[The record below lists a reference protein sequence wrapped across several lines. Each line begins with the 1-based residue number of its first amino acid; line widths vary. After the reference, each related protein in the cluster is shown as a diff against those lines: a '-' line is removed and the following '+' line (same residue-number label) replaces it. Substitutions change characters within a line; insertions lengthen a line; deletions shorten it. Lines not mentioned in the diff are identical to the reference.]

1 MRADDETTA
10 TQLLELLWQ
19 HGISMSLTTA
29 IRSRKIL
36 GWTFRGSHYC
46 QLIREGNKVKWLE
59 WCRENL
65 HDDFANVIWT
75 DETSVQLET
84 HRRFCFRKKGERPT
98 PKSRPKHPV
107 KVHVWGGI
115 SKEGATGICIFTGI
129 MNAEGYVTL
138 LENALL
144 PFLQL
149 KFADKEHRFMQ
160 DNDPKHVSRR
170 AQAFFEEHHI
180 NWWRTP
186 PESPDLNPI
195 ENLWHEL
202 KEHIRARVKP
212 RNLDELVNG
221 IKEFWSTVNK
231 EKCCKY
237 ISHLRKVIPRVIELE
252 GDATGY

>member
-1 MRADDETTA
+1 MLQKER
-10 TQLLELLWQ
+10 
-19 HGISMSLTTA
+19 
-29 IRSRKIL
+29 
-36 GWTFRGSHYC
+36 
-46 QLIREGNKVKWLE
+46 REAYSK
-59 WCRENL
+59 
-65 HDDFANVIWT
+65 A
-75 DETSVQLET
+75 
-84 HRRFCFRKKGERPT
+84 P
-98 PKSRPKHPV
+98 PKYPV
-107 KVHVWGGI
+107 KVHMWGGI

-160 DNDPKHVSRR
+160 DNDSKHVSRR

-212 RNLDELVNG
+212 CNLDELVNG

>member
-84 HRRFCFRKKGERPT
+84 HRRFCFKKKGERPT

-115 SKEGATGICIFTGI
+115 SKEGATGICIFTRI
-129 MNAEGYVTL
+129 MNAEGVC
-138 LENALL
+138 
-144 PFLQL
+144 
-149 KFADKEHRFMQ
+149 
-160 DNDPKHVSRR
+160 DPLRECCCH
-170 AQAFFEEHHI
+170 FF
-180 NWWRTP
+180 N
-186 PESPDLNPI
+186 
-195 ENLWHEL
+195 
-202 KEHIRARVKP
+202 
-212 RNLDELVNG
+212 
-221 IKEFWSTVNK
+221 
-231 EKCCKY
+231 
-237 ISHLRKVIPRVIELE
+237 
-252 GDATGY
+252 

>member
-1 MRADDETTA
+1 M
-10 TQLLELLWQ
+10 
-19 HGISMSLTTA
+19 
-29 IRSRKIL
+29 
-36 GWTFRGSHYC
+36 
-46 QLIREGNKVKWLE
+46 
-59 WCRENL
+59 
-65 HDDFANVIWT
+65 
-75 DETSVQLET
+75 
-84 HRRFCFRKKGERPT
+84 
-98 PKSRPKHPV
+98 

-129 MNAEGYVTL
+129 INAEGYVTL

-237 ISHLRKVIPRVIELE
+237 ISHLRKAIPRVMSWKGMLQ
-252 GDATGY
+252 ATDLYAMY